1 MKNLVKKVWNIILF
15 VAVVWIIIIAIVD
28 ESHTIWLYS
37 VLLIIGMSA
46 LIWDYLQHV
55 RKLSKMTKDKVSRLI
70 NMGESLMNVLG
81 VIYEPTIFMCISSE
95 GMESCEKNIIV
106 FAVAGIVVE
115 LNCRIYKY
123 KEKLRNLEKT
133 E

>member
-1 MKNLVKKVWNIILF
+1 MKNLAKKVWNIILF
-15 VAVVWIIIIAIVD
+15 VTVVWIIIIAIVD

-55 RKLSKMTKDKVSRLI
+55 RKLSKMTKDKVSRSI

-81 VIYEPTIFMCISSE
+81 VIYVPTIFMCISSE